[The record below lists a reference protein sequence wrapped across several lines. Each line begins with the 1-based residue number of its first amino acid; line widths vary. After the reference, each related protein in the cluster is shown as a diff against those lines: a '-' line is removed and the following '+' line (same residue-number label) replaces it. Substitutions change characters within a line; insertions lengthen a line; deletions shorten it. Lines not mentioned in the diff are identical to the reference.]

1 MGHDS
6 KQAKSLEE
14 TRTALERWRR
24 AGGGS
29 GRPIPAELWSNA
41 AAVARTLGVSRTA
54 RVLRVDPR
62 KLATLV
68 AVAEPAGFVALGALG
83 LSEPRGA
90 SKTVLE
96 LVGRDGDRVRVEVVG
111 DTNGDALVTL
121 ARAFW
126 SRGA

>member
-1 MGHDS
+1 MGHEAKQS
-6 KQAKSLEE
+6 KGLEE

-29 GRPIPAELWSNA
+29 GRPIPAELWSDA

-54 RVLRVDPR
+54 RALRVDPR
-62 KLATLV
+62 KLATL
-68 AVAEPAGFVALGALG
+68 AAAAEPVGFVALGAL
-83 LSEPRGA
+83 EARGA
-90 SKTVLE
+90 SKMVLE
-96 LVGRDGDRVRVEVVG
+96 LVSRDGDRVRIEVVG
-111 DTNGDALVTL
+111 EANGDALATL